1 MKLVKIDE
9 NLYLNPEFVNSIE
22 PSDDSSSIITMNNND
37 VFHVNIPIKK
47 VLDAIAVARSTRLNT
62 KIMKTIDEIRIN
74 TKSICGCKQI

>member
-47 VLDAIAVARSTRLNT
+47 VFQAISSSKEHKVSSKKYIKVSNLYLR
-62 KIMKTIDEIRIN
+62 E
-74 TKSICGCKQI
+74 